1 MAGFFWV
8 RWGDFAGST
17 VMSSM
22 HLKNSGRCVENGSE
36 GRSGLWWTNCGI
48 HERLRHPRKGCFQG
62 PGTWQW
68 KSEGLDVRIWERI
81 RKSKEP
87 LGYAY
92 PKFLKSFLNQKITSS
107 FKWIYEVQISG
118 CKDHKILKRKM
129 WNMSKIYCNWK
140 TVGHPEMLKE
150 RSPPGA

>member
-1 MAGFFWV
+1 MGRLCREHRDVIHAFKKLWPLCREWV
-8 RWGDFAGST
+8 RGQKRTLMNQLRG
-17 VMSSM
+17 
-22 HLKNSGRCVENGSE
+22 
-36 GRSGLWWTNCGI
+36 CGI